1 MQRYNQAICPVL
13 LLASLAIFW
22 VNSSAQA
29 QILSKWGNPVVTF
42 GWSPYD
48 WDETGLGHYYG
59 RPRYS
64 PGPGHHLVNV
74 APPPFQRM
82 AEQNGIPGGRESLQ
96 PTLEIPPEGTA
107 LVIVRLPAEAE
118 LWFDE
123 TKTTQTGSYRRF
135 VTPPLQTGRALMYTL
150 RAHWHVQDADLTRAE
165 RVRVEPGKSIS
176 VNFLTVDGWS
186 GVRPETLP
194 QPRKAP

>member
-13 LLASLAIFW
+13 LLASVALFSIH
-22 VNSSAQA
+22 SSAQA
-29 QILSKWGNPVVTF
+29 QILSRWGNPVVTF

-64 PGPGHHLVNV
+64 PVPGYHVGNF
-74 APPPFQRM
+74 ARPPFHAM
-82 AEQNGIPGGRESLQ
+82 TEQNGIPGRLESLQ
-96 PTLEIPPEGTA
+96 LTPAVPPEAAA

-123 TKTTQTGSYRRF
+123 TKTTQSGSYRRF
-135 VTPPLQTGRALMYTL
+135 VTPPLQTGRLLTYTL
-150 RAHWHVQDADLTRAE
+150 RAHWHIQDADLTRTE
-165 RVRVEPGKSIS
+165 KVRVEPNKSTT
-176 VNFLTVDGWS
+176 VNLLTVDGWS